1 MHVIHVRSQNII
13 LKTTLIHF
21 SLKGYQSKFGKYS
34 FSFTFSGHKQAQ
46 NAQVWTGLI
55 GPMQGAIPAQSHN
68 P

>member
-1 MHVIHVRSQNII
+1 MHVIHVRSQNIR

-46 NAQVWTGLI
+46 NAQV
-55 GPMQGAIPAQSHN
+55 
-68 P
+68 